1 MQLMRLADVAATDRD
16 RVYSYSRSRA
26 LLGSVTLL
34 ITAVATAVYSW
45 ANHVWL
51 GYYLSAVIL
60 LSFFIFRKMVSARFR
75 PSNWLVRLTDHGL
88 FVKFRSYLNYHFPDQ
103 DFTVVFIA
111 HSNIRSARFILQ
123 KQEVPNRDDGDRPS
137 TTIKTRKLVELELA
151 SETKELVDALTG
163 ERARVLDG
171 KNLGKISSRFHHL
184 PVRLAAPD
192 RLQIE
197 WNVVPKA
204 QTFLDALSR
213 HTLIRPTEE
222 AKKDFVNLEGLSG
235 AEQESRLLELAE
247 SGDKIGAI
255 TMARQ
260 LYAYDLTTARNF
272 VEGHA
277 GKQAEGKHSR
287 ENGNRRK
294 HS

>member
-1 MQLMRLADVAATDRD
+1 MQLMRLADVTATDRD
-16 RVYSYSRSRA
+16 RVYSYSRSHA

-88 FVKFRSYLNYHFPDQ
+88 FIKFRSYLNYHFPDQ
-103 DFTVVFIA
+103 DLTVGFIA
-111 HSNIRSARFILQ
+111 HSEIRSARFVLQ
-123 KQEVPNRDDGDRPS
+123 KQEIPDRVDGDRPS

-151 SETKELVDALTG
+151 SETNVLADALTR
-163 ERARVLDG
+163 ERAHALDG
-171 KNLGKISSRFHHL
+171 KNLGKISSRYHHL

-197 WNVVPKA
+197 WNVVPNA
-204 QTFLDALSR
+204 ETFLDALSR
-213 HTLIRPTEE
+213 HTLIRQTQE
-222 AKKDFVNLEGLSG
+222 AKKDFVNLEGLSR

-255 TMARQ
+255 AMARQ
-260 LYAYDLTTARNF
+260 LYSYNLTTAKDF
-272 VEGHA
+272 VEGLVA
-277 GKQAEGKHSR
+277 KRSKA
-287 ENGNRRK
+287 
-294 HS
+294 